1 MACKPQNDL
10 GIFGTPQEP
19 FFNHKESG
27 VTPELLGQ
35 WLLDLSA
42 INSDRLKG
50 STKDC
55 FKSFKHVD
63 LIYKT
68 CDRLKMSAQVK
79 LLAVEIFNRFMTRHI
94 EELYN
99 HVLTSDS
106 QTKRSDWDKILQ
118 RIIKQQALRITS
130 CCQIASKLTSH
141 HRIISVNRAR
151 RFLCEL
157 GHNYTAGSI
166 LQSELRILKTLEF
179 KLAVLSPLQYV
190 ETLLEIIGHNDK
202 TTDVKLYH
210 STAIKLLYLFNLKR
224 TEIYDKLYKTAC
236 SAETTQLQNRVCEMV
251 SDMLLLGTA
260 VITASAFIMDMSTTD
275 TILEN
280 LSLITKIVKDE
291 IVDFA
296 TVIVEVVQEN
306 KSHTP

>member
-275 TILEN
+275 TAAP
-280 LSLITKIVKDE
+280 SSWPSWRP
-291 IVDFA
+291 
-296 TVIVEVVQEN
+296 
-306 KSHTP
+306 SH